1 MATFAPLGS
10 ACRDHDHLPLVRSQE
25 NTMPP
30 ALNGDPARPEPAAD
44 NTDRSS
50 GPPRFDLRAAF
61 IARQQQLLADLGL
74 SRTVADHPGTL
85 GDATELDW
93 AAMLRDF
100 LPQRYGV
107 SKAFVVDTN
116 QCRSE
121 QLDVVIHDR
130 HFSPLL
136 FEVGGARFIPAES
149 VYAVFEIKQQI
160 NKEQVEYV
168 GGKIA
173 SARRLIRTSAP
184 IPHAGGVYEP
194 RPLPRILGG
203 ILTLDSD
210 WSPLFGDPFRRALT
224 ARSEDEVLD
233 LGCVLRHGGFEV
245 SDPSQPDS
253 LATSD
258 AETSVIYFTLRLL
271 KRLQALATIPAINF
285 DAYAAA
291 VWP

>member
-1 MATFAPLGS
+1 VPS
-10 ACRDHDHLPLVRSQE
+10 
-25 NTMPP
+25 
-30 ALNGDPARPEPAAD
+30 DPNDEPEGREPSDGA
-44 NTDRSS
+44 NYPS
-50 GPPRFDLRAAF
+50 GQPRFDLRSAF
-61 IARQQQLLADLGL
+61 IARQEQLLADLGL

-93 AAMLRDF
+93 AGMLRDV

-107 SKAFVVDTN
+107 SKAFVVDARER
-116 QCRSE
+116 RSE

-149 VYAVFEIKQQI
+149 VYAVFEVKQQV
-160 NKEQVEYV
+160 NKEQLEYV
-168 GGKIA
+168 GNKLK
-173 SARRLIRTSAP
+173 SVRRLSRTSAP

-194 RPLPRILGG
+194 RSLPRILGG
-203 ILTLDSD
+203 ILALDSG

-224 ARSEDEVLD
+224 ARDEEELLD

-245 SDPSQPDS
+245 ADPSQPAS
-253 LATSD
+253 LAISD
-258 AETSVIYFTLRLL
+258 AETSVIFFTLRLL
-271 KRLQALATIPAINF
+271 MRLQAMATVPAINF
-285 DAYAAA
+285 DAYAKA

>member
-1 MATFAPLGS
+1 MPSASNGEPNTSEPTTDGATP
-10 ACRDHDHLPLVRSQE
+10 
-25 NTMPP
+25 
-30 ALNGDPARPEPAAD
+30 
-44 NTDRSS
+44 SS
-50 GPPRFDLRAAF
+50 GQPRFDLRAAF

-93 AAMLRDF
+93 AGMLRDV

-107 SKAFVVDTN
+107 SKAFVVDAN
-116 QCRSE
+116 ERRSE

-136 FEVGGARFIPAES
+136 FEVGGARFIPAEG
-149 VYAVFEIKQQI
+149 VYAVFEVKQQI
-160 NKEQVEYV
+160 NKEQVEYA
-168 GGKIA
+168 GKKIA
-173 SARRLIRTSAP
+173 SVRGLHRTSVP

-224 ARSEDEVLD
+224 ARDQGEVLD
-233 LGCVLRHGGFEV
+233 LVCVLRHGAFEAP
-245 SDPSQPDS
+245 DPSQPGS
-253 LATSD
+253 LAISD
-258 AETSVIYFTLRLL
+258 AETSVIFFTLRLL
-271 KRLQALATIPAINF
+271 KRLQTMATVPAINF
-285 DAYAAA
+285 DTYAAA
-291 VWP
+291 VWPAF

>member
-1 MATFAPLGS
+1 
-10 ACRDHDHLPLVRSQE
+10 
-25 NTMPP
+25 MPP

-44 NTDRSS
+44 RADRSS
-50 GPPRFDLRAAF
+50 GLPRFDLRAAF

-93 AAMLRDF
+93 AGMLRDL

-149 VYAVFEIKQQI
+149 VYAVFEVKQQI

-173 SARRLIRTSAP
+173 SARRLTRTSAP
-184 IPHAGGVYEP
+184 IPYAGGVYEP

-203 ILTLDSD
+203 ILALDSA
-210 WSPLFGDPFRRALT
+210 WAPLFGDPFRRALA
-224 ARSEDEVLD
+224 ARGEDEVLD

-245 SDPSQPDS
+245 PDPSQPDG

-258 AETSVIYFTLRLL
+258 AETSVIYFALRLL
-271 KRLQALATIPAINF
+271 KRLQAMATIPAINF
-285 DAYAAA
+285 DTYAAA